1 MGSDHCP
8 FSVLLSH
15 KQVLGPKPFYFE
27 SYWIDDEECHQIINF
42 GWQKMVPGGPATNW
56 VAKLDQCRRDLKL
69 WSKTKYGSRKEQLL
83 TLSKRLEE
91 MQGNIDQPRY
101 LIEAEAI
108 SKSID
113 DLWKIEEQWKQQ
125 SRINWLS
132 AGDKDTKFFHLST
145 IQRRQKNI
153 GK

>member
-1 MGSDHCP
+1 
-8 FSVLLSH
+8 
-15 KQVLGPKPFYFE
+15 
-27 SYWIDDEECHQIINF
+27 
-42 GWQKMVPGGPATNW
+42 MVPGGPATNW